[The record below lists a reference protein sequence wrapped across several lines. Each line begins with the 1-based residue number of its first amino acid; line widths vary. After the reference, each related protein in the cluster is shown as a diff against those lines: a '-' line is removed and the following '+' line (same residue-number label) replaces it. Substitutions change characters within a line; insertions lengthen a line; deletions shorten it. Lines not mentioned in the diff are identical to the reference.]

1 MSHTLERPPVASAAL
16 HARLAELRPGA
27 VAIYGLGVVAQTL
40 VDELGEHRIAG
51 LMDKDPANIGRLFYG
66 LPVLGDDE
74 VLRAGVRAIVIAASD
89 VYWHTIAARI
99 APFCRRHAIAVLF
112 LDGTPARSTAD
123 HAPAMPTADGD
134 LDALTQRIAQ
144 HTLISFDLFDTLV
157 TRPVSRPD
165 ELLELAVAQCQ
176 AGIDAPANLLALRK
190 AAEARC
196 RDAAGAFCFPLAQV
210 YRCLVDDFA
219 VAPPVAAALQAAEL
233 AVETRYAAPRP
244 PLVALLRQCQATGKA
259 VTICS
264 DTHLPIDTLVAILR
278 RCGVDNPPPIL
289 ASWQLGASKAA
300 GTLFDVLKARHPGA
314 SILHIG
320 DHPEADI
327 ARARRHG
334 LGAFRLPSPAESLR
348 ASRWRSLLGE
358 ARSTHDG
365 VLTGLLAH
373 HLFADPF
380 APTPA
385 NGRIAVAT
393 LHRFGYLFFGP
404 LLLVWFGW
412 LARQLRQR
420 PADALLFLAREGHVL
435 SRLYR
440 TLRAA
445 AGWHDL
451 PPGTYFATSRRMA
464 SVAALRTADDVI
476 ARLGEPFSGSSEQL
490 LRLRFGLSNS
500 GAATDDTLTHS
511 DPAAAALVARHMD
524 AILANARDERHAY
537 LAYIDALGITPTHR
551 VALADLGLKGSIQHA
566 LQHLL
571 GRALQG
577 YYITGHFGDANPFGM
592 RDNTAALF
600 AQTGGDAPDQ
610 VYRFHIL
617 CESVLVAPEGM
628 YLRARADGGFDHAPV
643 RMNQALFECKAQIH
657 QGIHDFFTDWLRTGI
672 DPAHATLS
680 PALVD
685 AIFGSAMGDAVAIA
699 AHVKDSFYVDE
710 AFRAESE
717 RRIWD

>member
-1 MSHTLERPPVASAAL
+1 MSHTLEHPPIASAAL
-16 HARLAELRPGA
+16 RARLAELRPGA
-27 VAIYGLGVVAQTL
+27 VAIYGLGAVAQALTS
-40 VDELGEHRIAG
+40 ELTEHRIAG

-66 LPVLGDDE
+66 FPVLGDDE
-74 VLRAGVRAIVIAASD
+74 VLRADVRAIVIAASD

-99 APFCRRHAIAVLF
+99 APFCQRHDIAVLF
-112 LDGTPARSTAD
+112 LNGAPARGAAD
-123 HAPAMPTADGD
+123 HAPTIPVADGSLGD
-134 LDALTQRIAQ
+134 LAQRIAQ

-165 ELLELAVAQCQ
+165 ELLELAVARCQ
-176 AGIDAPANLLALRK
+176 TELDAPANLLALRK

-196 RDAAGAFCFPLAQV
+196 RDATGAFCFPLTQV
-210 YRCLVDDFA
+210 YRCLVDDFD
-219 VAPPVAAALQAAEL
+219 VAPPVAASLQTAEL
-233 AVETRYAAPRP
+233 AVETDYAAPRP
-244 PLVALLRQCQATGKA
+244 PVVTLLKHCQATGKA
-259 VTICS
+259 VIICS
-264 DTHLPIDTLVAILR
+264 DTHLPIDELAAILR

-289 ASWQLGASKAA
+289 ASWQAGASKAA

-327 ARARRHG
+327 AHARRHG
-334 LGAFRLPSPAESLR
+334 LDAFRLPSPAESLR
-348 ASRWRSLLGE
+348 ASRWRTLLGD

-365 VLTGLLAH
+365 VLTGLLAR

-380 APTPA
+380 TPTPA
-385 NGRIAVAT
+385 NGRIPVAD

-420 PADALLFLAREGHVL
+420 PADALLFLAREGYVL

-451 PPGTYFATSRRMA
+451 PMGTYFATSRRMA
-464 SVAALRTADDVI
+464 SVAALRTADDAI
-476 ARLGEPFSGSSEQL
+476 ARLGDAFSGSSEQL
-490 LRLRFGLSNS
+490 LRLRFGLSDS
-500 GAATDDTLTHS
+500 GAATSDTLTHN
-511 DPAAAALVARHMD
+511 DPAAAVLVARHMD
-524 AILANARDERHAY
+524 AILANARDERGAY
-537 LAYIDALGITPTHR
+537 LAYIDTLGITPTHR
-551 VALADLGLKGSIQHA
+551 IALADLGLKGSIQHA
-566 LQHLL
+566 LQDML

-592 RDNTAALF
+592 CNNTAALF
-600 AQTGGDAPDQ
+600 AQTDGNEPDQ

-628 YLRARADGGFDHAPV
+628 YLRARTDGGFDHAPA
-643 RMNQALFECKAQIH
+643 RTNQALFEHKAKIH
-657 QGIHDFFTDWLRTGI
+657 QGIHDFFKDWLRTGI

-680 PALVD
+680 PTLVD
-685 AIFGSAMGDAVAIA
+685 AIFGSAMGDAVDIA